1 MFGLSFVKI
10 LPIVLKALPVILIG
24 LFVAYLFVQN
34 GNLKSTVA
42 VLEINNEKLTES
54 ISKQQDV
61 IDQQTRDIGN
71 VIEANLK
78 LQRVRD
84 QQAEGINE
92 LRDKFNKVNDVGKRR
107 DIGELATNSSNSVRR
122 IINIASKN
130 ALRCLEIS
138 MGAKLT
144 NAETSATKKSEIN
157 TLCFDIANP
166 NFTSFN

>member
-10 LPIVLKALPVILIG
+10 LPIVIKALPVILIG

-92 LRDKFNKVNDVGKRR
+92 LRDKFNKDAVGKRR

-144 NAETSATKKSEIN
+144 NAET
-157 TLCFDIANP
+157 
-166 NFTSFN
+166 